1 MTTFAIGVA
10 VGSFATLVARFIFD
24 MLFITY

>member
-1 MTTFAIGVA
+1 MTMFTTGVV